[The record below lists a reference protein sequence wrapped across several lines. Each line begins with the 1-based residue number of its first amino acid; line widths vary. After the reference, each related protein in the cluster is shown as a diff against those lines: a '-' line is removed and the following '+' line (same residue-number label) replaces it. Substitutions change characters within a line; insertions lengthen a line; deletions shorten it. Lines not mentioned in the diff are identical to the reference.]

1 MDEIAKPL
9 KKQRS
14 YGFQPELAEKL
25 MADNAEDIIQA
36 TIDAAKNGDG
46 VAMRLCVERLV
57 PLRKRVPA
65 PIELPNADSLPGVTE
80 ALGVIVAAVAK
91 GALDLESGSSLAA
104 LVEAKARAIETNEA
118 LKLEQRIASL
128 ESQAD
133 RGRE

>member
-14 YGFQPELAEKL
+14 YGFQPGQSGNPKGKPKGKRCRVTELAEKL
-25 MADNAEDIIQA
+25 MADNAEDIQA

-91 GALDLESGSSLAA
+91 GSLT
-104 LVEAKARAIETNEA
+104 LRVEAHW
-118 LKLEQRIASL
+118 QP
-128 ESQAD
+128 
-133 RGRE
+133 